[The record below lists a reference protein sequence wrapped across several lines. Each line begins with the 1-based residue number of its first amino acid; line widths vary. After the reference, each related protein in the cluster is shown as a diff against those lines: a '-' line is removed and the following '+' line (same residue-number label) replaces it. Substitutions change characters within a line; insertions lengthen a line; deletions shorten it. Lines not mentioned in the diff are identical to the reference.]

1 MKKYPVVLDSTLHH
15 SSSYF
20 TQSQYIY
27 LILLASGS
35 RGLDQLLQDSQA
47 HESDVLHYYRCLY
60 VHRHKEQTESLMNKR
75 DITLLDKD
83 FFCGQQQ

>member
-1 MKKYPVVLDSTLHH
+1 MVLDYRLHH
-15 SSSYF
+15 SSGCF

-27 LILLASGS
+27 LVLLASGS

-47 HESDVLHYYRCLY
+47 HKSDVLHYNRCLY

-75 DITLLDKD
+75 SIMLLDKD
-83 FFCGQQQ
+83 VFCGQ